1 MSHPRTLTSM
11 MAFIFLA
18 AISTLTPAIA
28 SDKAN
33 GERKPDKAE
42 RVEPDRDKDKSDRT
56 DRSRFNEKGERIPS
70 RNNPWDGRPMVPGG
84 PKY

>member
-33 GERKPDKAE
+33 GERKPDK
-42 RVEPDRDKDKSDRT
+42 DKDKSDRP
-56 DRSRFNEKGERIPS
+56 DRPKFNEKGERIPS
-70 RNNPWDGRPMVPGG
+70 RDNPWDGRPMVPGG